1 MEGVTQGLP
10 VTILAPG
17 IAAEVAL
24 KGMPRAQC
32 DALRQNVKTLFDGL
46 AIDIN
51 MIEETGREK
60 KLLIA
65 DMDSTMIE
73 QECIDELARKAGIYD
88 QICTITERAM
98 NGELDFE
105 SALTERVYMLKGL
118 SENIIEETYQNNI
131 TFTSGAS
138 ILIQTMKKRGS
149 FCALVSGGFTQFTTR
164 VANDLGFDHN
174 EANHLEISNG
184 KITGEI
190 GHPILGREAKAHSLM
205 RLSAEQGIS
214 LNETIAV
221 GDGAND
227 LDMLGKAGIGVALH
241 AKPAVAKAAHTKINF
256 GDLTALLYLQGISQ
270 QDQII
275 S

>member
-1 MEGVTQGLP
+1 MEGVTNGLP

-24 KGMPRAQC
+24 KDMSPAQC
-32 DALRQNVKTLFDGL
+32 DALHQKITALFDGL

-51 MIEETGREK
+51 MIEAAGREK

-88 QICTITERAM
+88 QICTITTRAM

-105 SALTERVYMLKGL
+105 SALTERVSMLKGL
-118 SENIIEETYQNNI
+118 SETIIEETYQNNI

-138 ILIQTMKKRGS
+138 ILIQTMKKRGA
-149 FCALVSGGFTQFTTR
+149 FCALASGGFTQFTTR

-174 EANHLEISNG
+174 EANHLKISDG
-184 KITGEI
+184 KITGEV
-190 GHPILGREAKAHSLM
+190 GHPILGREAKAHSLK
-205 RLSAEQGIS
+205 RLSTEQGIS

-241 AKPAVAKAAHTKINF
+241 AKPAVAKAAQTKINF

-270 QDQII
+270 QDQIL